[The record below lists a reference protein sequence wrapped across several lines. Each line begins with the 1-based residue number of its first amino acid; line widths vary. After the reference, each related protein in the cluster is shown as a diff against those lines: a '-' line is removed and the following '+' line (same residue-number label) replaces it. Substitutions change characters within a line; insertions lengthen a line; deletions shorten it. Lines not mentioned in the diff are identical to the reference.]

1 MSISI
6 IYEFQR
12 DKGRKGGWEE
22 IGDRKDRRIGER

>member
-12 DKGRKGGWEE
+12 DKGRKGGKE
-22 IGDRKDRRIGER
+22 DRRIGGKGEET